1 MSEQHQRVA
10 ASQRSFRLLPFVL
23 FGVFT
28 LDTLLYGIVIPFLPG
43 RMLALGATQVVVG
56 ILFASYAIGLVVAT
70 PVSGWLTDRFGGQR
84 ILVLG
89 LLLLLISTL
98 VFAFSSTLPLL
109 FVARTLQG
117 VAASIPWTAG
127 LAVIASEYSGSQRYQ
142 QFTQVFSATS
152 IGTLVGPSVG
162 GLLYTWRGFQAPFIT
177 MAALI
182 LLESIVIFIVFI
194 PEWASAGSRRAGS
207 KPKPASQPTDAVSS
221 PIGENKGSN
230 IRELLENRQF
240 IEALLMT
247 SAGALLLALLDP
259 TLPVLLADRYGLA
272 PLSIGLIFG
281 AMTLLFILVQGLV
294 VALLKSYSS
303 AAAIFFGLTMGP
315 LSLLLVAVSITLI
328 HALVALAMLAFS
340 FAFLLTPALEYLTQT
355 AQQVADHKR
364 LAKRLEALNGALRG
378 EAPDPGS
385 IEAVP
390 YGTLYA
396 SYNLAYAAGMLVG
409 PVLAG
414 AAITTLG
421 LTSGLVLTGGTLM
434 VMFSP
439 LILRTLRSTR
449 RQSTKDEQKHQPPAE
464 DLPAPVLALATQRL
478 STRASVELLDDVEV
492 VEIVKT
498 EEIVEIE
505 EIEILS
511 REELSSAEYVPGSD
525 FRIYS
530 E

>member
-1 MSEQHQRVA
+1 MNEQRHRVA
-10 ASQRSFRLLPFVL
+10 ASHRSFRLLPFVL

-43 RMLALGATQVVVG
+43 RILALGATQVVVG
-56 ILFASYAIGLVVAT
+56 MLFASYAVGLLLAT

-84 ILVLG
+84 ILVFG

-109 FVARTLQG
+109 FLARTLQG

-127 LAVIASEYSGSQRYQ
+127 LAVIASEYSGTERYRR
-142 QFTQVFSATS
+142 FTQVFSATS
-152 IGTLVGPSVG
+152 IGTLVGPALG

-182 LLESIVIFIVFI
+182 LLEAIVILIVFI
-194 PEWASAGSRRAGS
+194 PEWASAGSRRAAPEPEPVS
-207 KPKPASQPTDAVSS
+207 RSTDRASA
-221 PIGENKGSN
+221 PIGKNKGSS
-230 IRELLENRQF
+230 IRGLLENRQF

-259 TLPVLLADRYGLA
+259 TLPVLLADRYGLT
-272 PLSIGLIFG
+272 PLTIGLIFG

-294 VALLKSYSS
+294 VTLLKSYSS
-303 AAAIFFGLTMGP
+303 GAAIFFGLTMGP
-315 LSLLLVAVSITLI
+315 LALFLVAVSITLI
-328 HALVALAMLAFS
+328 HALVALAVLAFS

-355 AQQVADHKR
+355 AQEVVAHKR
-364 LAKRLEALNGALRG
+364 LATRLAAVREDSLPAEAS
-378 EAPDPGS
+378 DPGS

-396 SYNLAYAAGMLVG
+396 SYNLAYAAGMLLG

-421 LTSGLVLTGGTLM
+421 LTLGLVLTSGTLM
-434 VMFSP
+434 VLFSP
-439 LILRTLRSTR
+439 LALRALQSAR
-449 RQSTKDEQKHQPPAE
+449 RQSSKLSQKQLLEAYHSA
-464 DLPAPVLALATQRL
+464 PAPAAASQAP
-478 STRASVELLDDVEV
+478 SARASVELLDVIEV

-505 EIEILS
+505 EIEILG
-511 REELSSAEYVPGSD
+511 REDA
-525 FRIYS
+525 
-530 E
+530 

>member
-1 MSEQHQRVA
+1 MSEQHLGVA
-10 ASQRSFRLLPFVL
+10 ASHRSFQLLPFVL

-43 RMLALGATQVVVG
+43 RMIALGATQVVVG
-56 ILFASYAIGLVVAT
+56 VLFASYAVGLLLAT
-70 PVSGWLTDRFGGQR
+70 PISGWLTDRFGGQR

-109 FVARTLQG
+109 FLARTLQG
-117 VAASIPWTAG
+117 AAASIPWTAG
-127 LAVIASEYSGSQRYQ
+127 LAVIASEYSGTQRYQ
-142 QFTQVFSATS
+142 HFTQVFSATS
-152 IGTLVGPSVG
+152 IGTLIGPSVG

-177 MAALI
+177 MAILI
-182 LLESIVIFIVFI
+182 LLESIVIFLVFI
-194 PEWASAGSRRAGS
+194 PEWAAARSRRARPELMPVS
-207 KPKPASQPTDAVSS
+207 WVTDIVST
-221 PIGENKGSN
+221 PIGENKRSN
-230 IRELLENRQF
+230 IRGLLENRQF

-294 VALLKSYSS
+294 VTLLKSYGSG
-303 AAAIFFGLTMGP
+303 AAIFFGLTMGP
-315 LSLLLVAVSITLI
+315 LSLFMVAVSITLI
-328 HALVALAMLAFS
+328 HVLVALAILAFS

-355 AQQVADHKR
+355 AQQMVAHKR
-364 LAKRLEALNGALRG
+364 LASRLAAVRDEALPREG
-378 EAPDPGS
+378 PDS
-385 IEAVP
+385 SSLEVVP

-396 SYNLAYAAGMLVG
+396 SYNLAYAAGMLLG
-409 PVLAG
+409 PILAG

-439 LILRTLRSTR
+439 LALRTLQSTR
-449 RQSTKDEQKHQPPAE
+449 RRSTKDEQKQSPASDHSAPVPGPMTQPPSA
-464 DLPAPVLALATQRL
+464 
-478 STRASVELLDDVEV
+478 RASVELLDVVEV

-505 EIEILS
+505 EIEIVG
-511 REELSSAEYVPGSD
+511 RKDA
-525 FRIYS
+525 
-530 E
+530 